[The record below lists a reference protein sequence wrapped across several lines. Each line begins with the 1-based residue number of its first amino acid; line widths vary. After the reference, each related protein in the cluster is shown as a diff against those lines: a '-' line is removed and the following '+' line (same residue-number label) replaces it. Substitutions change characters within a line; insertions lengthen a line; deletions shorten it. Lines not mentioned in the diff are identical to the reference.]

1 MLTPASLNQ
10 DQAEPRSRQAG
21 ARAGGRGHSTT
32 GRPAAR
38 PSAKG
43 GCAPSRVLARL
54 VDGGAPDQATA
65 LDGGAPD
72 GGPQS
77 GVSDGGSLPG
87 GLGSTQTSTQGSG
100 AATSSG
106 ATPVNT
112 PPPQPP
118 DRDTIVRQAIE
129 QVLGGYR
136 NMTATIPT
144 TVPPAPGRRATAAG
158 GAAGAGG
165 TQAGAAAA
173 PPTPAQVTF
182 ASPYFIESTPH
193 GLAGAGVA
201 AWFQAQPLE
210 VRVGKGTPQQLQAAV
225 QDAIGRG
232 LLNSSWPPT
241 AQTIRAFMT
250 QVGLGVDCSGFVY
263 RALQAADPA
272 LTGAGL
278 PGVVG
283 ALPADPRTGVLVT
296 GSQALGP
303 PGHTRITAPAALRVG
318 DIVQM
323 APNASHKVG
332 HVRIIT
338 AVRVQ
343 PGWVEY
349 DTAESTT
356 RVGSGPQASTWRMP
370 AAGPMDSAHLQVQ
383 NAAGGWDPES
393 SGRASSYW
401 RRLAL
406 PAAAPAHAAPAQAA
420 PLARSPSAARDPV
433 GAREPT
439 RTLAREAT
447 SPPRAGGWNAD
458 DHQVAGTWRI
468 AIDGLTAGV
477 RTDDPSKVTKES
489 AAHEAIAIVPTS
501 VKPENL
507 EVLVHFHGL
516 NVGQRERSAPSESGM
531 TTGTVRD
538 VEADLIPQQLAGSA
552 RNMIA
557 ILPQGTVA
565 GGGLRERFGITDL
578 DAYVKEV
585 LGQVVVHVNKL
596 DASKKLTALTP
607 VRTVVSGHSGGG
619 PAAVQA
625 ASKLQVSAG
634 ATDDQWAKAPPLLL
648 FDAINGIEELKTLT
662 SLVLGWLETDKRFLL
677 EHSEA
682 EARALLARRG
692 LKLRSTYTSGVY
704 WACNTKQAPRT
715 YQYAPHPAVT
725 VPAELSLEAQLD
737 SWFAKNSG
745 AFGALASELRKQ
757 YVVEH
762 MVGTHDFTVGAG
774 SLQTGTRTPVGGVTQ
789 APGAPASS
797 TQAPV
802 EAHGSLAKALG
813 LLSTSEQLTQTQPGG
828 VREDEEGSGGTLA
841 RQVAPAPSAVP
852 ASAPSA
858 TPAPS
863 AVPAPSATPAP
874 SAAPAPA
881 PAPAPSAAP
890 ATRQPPGASGTHQG
904 QRYVVYQDEVRVGGT
919 KAWRNNN
926 PGNIIGGAWAN
937 AHGAIGTAFDMAVFP
952 DEATGAAAIPALL
965 RTARYQAMTIRE
977 AISTYAP
984 PRENNT
990 EAYIQHVTTGAHV
1003 PETTRLSA
1011 LADAQLDLIVDVI
1024 RGVEGWAAGTT
1035 FDRTGPDWVRAL
1047 LGAAPAPAPAA
1058 PAPAPA
1064 APAPAPAAPAP
1075 APAPAPAAPTPQL
1088 ARLAAGAGVLA
1099 DARVHPDVQRS
1110 IASTRG
1116 AGTPLP
1122 SDTAERLGALVG
1134 DSLSDVRVHAD
1145 GQAAELARSVSARA
1159 FTVGS
1164 DMYFAAG
1171 EYDPRG
1177 RAGQELLAHEAAH
1190 VTQQRGAPVDGPL
1203 SVSQPGDAQE
1213 SEAENAARR
1222 LRDAR

>member
-1 MLTPASLNQ
+1 MLTPASLSQ
-10 DQAEPRSRQAG
+10 DQVEPRTRQAG
-21 ARAGGRGHSTT
+21 ARVGGRGHSAR
-32 GRPAAR
+32 GRATSGLAGT
-38 PSAKG
+38 G

-54 VDGGAPDQATA
+54 VDGGAPEQATA

-72 GGPQS
+72 GGLQS
-77 GVSDGGSLPG
+77 GASDGGSLPG
-87 GLGSTQTSTQGSG
+87 GLGSTQTSTQGAG
-100 AATSSG
+100 TTSAS
-106 ATPVNT
+106 ATPANV
-112 PPPQPP
+112 PPP
-118 DRDTIVRQAIE
+118 DRDTIVRQAID
-129 QVLGGYR
+129 QVLGDYR

-144 TVPPAPGRRATAAG
+144 TMPPSPGHRAAAPGGATGGATAAPPAPL
-158 GAAGAGG
+158 
-165 TQAGAAAA
+165 
-173 PPTPAQVTF
+173 QVTF
-182 ASPYFIESTPH
+182 ASPYFIEGTPH
-193 GLAGAGVA
+193 RLGGAGVA
-201 AWFQAQPLE
+201 AWFQAQPPE
-210 VRVGKGTPQQLQAAV
+210 ARVGKGTAQQLQTAV

-272 LTGAGL
+272 LAGAGL
-278 PGVVG
+278 PGAIG
-283 ALPADPRTGVLVT
+283 ALPADPRTGVLAT
-296 GSQALGP
+296 NSQALGP
-303 PGHTRITAPAALRVG
+303 PGHIRLTTPAALRAG

-323 APNASHKVG
+323 APNAAHKVG

-383 NAAGGWDPES
+383 NAAGGWGPES

-406 PAAAPAHAAPAQAA
+406 PAPAPTQTA
-420 PLARSPSAARDPV
+420 PLARAPSADRPLAPSAPAR
-433 GAREPT
+433 R
-439 RTLAREAT
+439 LARET

-477 RTDDPSKVTKES
+477 RSDDPSTSTKES
-489 AAHEAIAIVPTS
+489 AAHKAIAIVPS
-501 VKPENL
+501 SIAPANL

-516 NVGQRERSAPSESGM
+516 NVGQRERSQPSESGM
-531 TTGTVRD
+531 ATGTVRD

-557 ILPQGTVA
+557 ILPQGPGS
-565 GGGLRERFGITDL
+565 GGGLAGRFGINDL

-607 VRTVVSGHSGGG
+607 VRTVISGHSGGG

-625 ASKLQVSAG
+625 ASKLQVSAA
-634 ATDDQWAKAPPLLL
+634 ATDDQWVKASPLLL
-648 FDAINGIEELKTLT
+648 FDAINSIGELKTLT
-662 SLVLGWLETDKRFLL
+662 SLVLEWLETDKRFLL

-715 YQYAPHPAVT
+715 YQYPGHPEVT

-737 SWFAKNSG
+737 GWFAKNSNLLG
-745 AFGALASELRKQ
+745 APAGELRKQ

-762 MVGTHDFTVGAG
+762 MVGRHDFTLGTG
-774 SLQTGTRTPVGGVTQ
+774 SLQTGTRTPVAGVTQ

-797 TQAPV
+797 TQDPV

-813 LLSTSEQLTQTQPGG
+813 LLSPSDQLTQSGPDS
-828 VREDEEGSGGTLA
+828 VRKDEEGSGGTLA
-841 RQVAPAPSAVP
+841 RQVAPAPSAGP
-852 ASAPSA
+852 APAPSA
-858 TPAPS
+858 LPVPSAVPTPS
-863 AVPAPSATPAP
+863 AVPAPSPAP
-874 SAAPAPA
+874 TASAAPA
-881 PAPAPSAAP
+881 S
-890 ATRQPPGASGTHQG
+890 RQPPGSSGVHAG
-904 QRYVVYQDEVRVGGT
+904 QRYVVYENEVRVGGT

-926 PGNIIGGAWAN
+926 PGNIVGGAWAN
-937 AHGAIGTAFDMAVFP
+937 AHGAIGTAFAMAVFP

-965 RTARYQAMTIRE
+965 RSVRYQAMTIRE

-984 PRENNT
+984 PTENNT
-990 EAYIQHVTTGAHV
+990 EAYIRNVTTGAHV

-1011 LADAQLDLIVDVI
+1011 LNDAQLDLIVDVI
-1024 RGVEGWAAGTT
+1024 RGVEGWAAGNT
-1035 FDRTGPDWVRAL
+1035 FDGTGPDWVRTL
-1047 LGAAPAPAPAA
+1047 LGAAPASA
-1058 PAPAPA
+1058 PAPAP
-1064 APAPAPAAPAP
+1064 PPAP
-1075 APAPAPAAPTPQL
+1075 APAPTPAPAPQL

-1099 DARVHPDVQRS
+1099 DARVHPDVQTS
-1110 IASTRG
+1110 IAGTRG
-1116 AGTPLP
+1116 GGSPLP
-1122 SDTAERLGALVG
+1122 GETAERLGALVG
-1134 DSLSDVRVHAD
+1134 DSLSDVRVHVD
-1145 GQAAELARSVSARA
+1145 GKAAELARAVSARA

-1164 DMYFAAG
+1164 DIYFAAG
-1171 EYDPRG
+1171 EYDPQA
-1177 RAGQELLAHEAAH
+1177 RAGEELLAHEATH
-1190 VTQQRGAPVDGPL
+1190 VRQQRGAPAGGPL

-1213 SEAENAARR
+1213 SEAEEAARR
-1222 LRDAR
+1222 VQ